1 MPWEVTVIRKMA
13 PVNVIVYHP
22 KTEEGQ
28 VELAKRVSD
37 VHVASVIQRLKALS
51 CPTSQKLELLD
62 AVIDTA
68 KKRSREQ
75 ER

>member
-1 MPWEVTVIRKMA
+1 MRSMA
-13 PVNVIVYHP
+13 PVNVIVHYP
-22 KTEEGQ
+22 KTEAGKE
-28 VELAKRVSD
+28 ELAKRVAD
-37 VHVASVIQRLKALS
+37 VHATAVIQRLKRLN
-51 CPTSQKLELLD
+51 CPTHQKQALLD